1 MINRRSSSITLP
13 NPEYSLII
21 RITKHLRKG
30 SLLMIWRFIRS
41 RKVPLLIL
49 IEGAYRAWEDD
60 CQIVEGI
67 GWAHWRHR
75 NSDRMSLWKS
85 KYGLALGTTFLL
97 LPCVSFVA
105 FMRTLAWSYSAQSL
119 LLVSLLKCIDLIR
132 NNKVWPMSQKAFVA
146 AVDLNFRPFVT
157 HTCWIHVYHTKAL
170 LARHLHKPHLPCTP
184 KVSLMTHNL
193 ENTSIFS
200 CQRKKQEI
208 SLTTITQP

>member
-1 MINRRSSSITLP
+1 MTFYSIEKSTTTYFDRRGI
-13 NPEYSLII
+13 
-21 RITKHLRKG
+21 
-30 SLLMIWRFIRS
+30 S
-41 RKVPLLIL
+41 RMRRWLSDCGGHWLGPLTTSKFWPHVI
-49 IEGAYRAWEDD
+49 
-60 CQIVEGI
+60 
-67 GWAHWRHR
+67 
-75 NSDRMSLWKS
+75 WKS

-132 NNKVWPMSQKAFVA
+132 NNKVWPMSHKAFVA